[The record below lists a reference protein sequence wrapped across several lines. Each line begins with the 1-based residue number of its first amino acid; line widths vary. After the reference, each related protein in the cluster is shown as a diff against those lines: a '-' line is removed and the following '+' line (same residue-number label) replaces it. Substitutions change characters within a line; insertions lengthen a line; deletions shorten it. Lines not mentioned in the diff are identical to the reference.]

1 MSLFLTVGAMA
12 QEYSTTGGNTY
23 KDNYLKSITS
33 TGATENISYS
43 ASSHPGSIHNLIPG
57 KIVVVKGESF
67 TIKFVANS
75 LGSSSTWIVREDI
88 RYCHASLFTDF
99 DGNKV
104 FGAPLQ
110 RWGNKPPTHNVKGN
124 YDECMNIT
132 ATISVPVDAA
142 SGTSRIRIVYTNA
155 WGEWPSAD
163 ATNLDKGIAYDIEVE
178 VIDPAVR
185 TDYIH
190 NTGHM
195 NRKQGEERG
204 LTTFT
209 LTDGTNSLEVSNIQD
224 VNSRTAAVYVDKSAQ
239 KLTTKQGATLK
250 FTEFN
255 YTGSWMHAYAYVD
268 YNKNFYFEP
277 VNNNNG
283 TTDGEVVSYNY
294 YNGNTITGATGNQS
308 DAMISVHDGSKTLPA
323 FTLPADLEPGEYRMR
338 IKVDWNNIDA
348 DYGADDIAVNGGCQ
362 CDITLVVEAVEGNEI
377 AKQELYNAI
386 QQVLAYYDTLPL
398 GNGVGKYSSSIE
410 NVDAEFAAIYGFYN
424 SITEN
429 TAIEEIEAKTARI
442 AEIIASYSLN
452 MPKNG
457 EYFRVAYD
465 YGGAVGK
472 LYLQG
477 LDSEEEKDNQL
488 SFPAKFAADNGSES
502 IWYYYDGALYSYT
515 AGRCL
520 NETGNNRGLYNIGE
534 KVDATFS
541 ASTRAA
547 GKYNIACSS
556 YVHANVTGSNYYTDH
571 CTGNNCA
578 QHDLILEPVT
588 ELPVSISAAK
598 YATFYAPVAV
608 TVPEGVTA
616 HTVAVVD
623 TWAVLSEESLTVI
636 PANTGVVLAG
646 EKGSYNFAIT
656 TTEATATSALSGT
669 AATTY
674 FTTDA
679 YLLGYDDITEDGV
692 DNKEAYFGLA
702 SKNLQ
707 ENTSWKNGSHKAYL
721 PAPANSEGV
730 KSYSFRFP
738 GTTGIEE
745 VKGENGEVKA
755 IYDLTGRR
763 IEAITAPGIYIVNG
777 KKVLVK

>member
-1 MSLFLTVGAMA
+1 MRKFTLFLMSLFLTVGAMA
-12 QEYSTTGGNTY
+12 QEYSTTGGNTH

-104 FGAPLQ
+104 FGAHLQ
-110 RWGNKPPTHNVKGN
+110 RWGNKPPTHYIKGN

-155 WGEWPSAD
+155 WKEWPSAD

-185 TDYIH
+185 TDYVH

-209 LTDGTNSLEVSNIQD
+209 LTDGTNSLVVSNIQD

-239 KLTTKQGATLK
+239 KLTTYAGATLS
-250 FTEFN
+250 FSAFG

-277 VNNNNG
+277 VNNNGG

-294 YNGNTITGATGNQS
+294 YNGNTITGATGSQS

-429 TAIEEIEAKTARI
+429 TAVEEIEAKTARI

-452 MPKNG
+452 MPEAGKYYRLKGYSGN
-457 EYFRVAYD
+457 YVD
-465 YGGAVGK
+465 AVN
-472 LYLQG
+472 LYNATSGQMG
-477 LDSEEEKDNQL
+477 MKSAEECNL
-488 SFPAKFAADNGSES
+488 AGTIF
-502 IWYYYDGALYSYT
+502 YYYDNHLLNYATGTYT
-515 AGRCL
+515 R
-520 NETGNNRGLYNIGE
+520 ETREIAPINYAYKSTWNIT
-534 KVDATFS
+534 ASS
-541 ASTRAA
+541 AI
-547 GKYNIACSS
+547 GKYNLEDTTREDNKNGAHLHDNDGNRADRC
-556 YVHANVTGSNYYTDH
+556 GSN
-571 CTGNNCA
+571 CGVR
-578 QHDLILEPVT
+578 HDFTIEEVT
-588 ELPVSISAAK
+588 TLPVSISKAK

-608 TVPEGVTA
+608 EVPSDVKAYTVTINGE
-616 HTVAVVD
+616 
-623 TWAVLSEESLTVI
+623 WATLNEITTGII
-636 PANTGVVLAG
+636 PANTGVVLYSENDG
-646 EKGSYNFAIT
+646 TYNFAIT
-656 TTEATATSALSGT
+656 TTEATATSALRGS

-674 FTTDA
+674 YTETGTYYA
-679 YLLGYDDITEDGV
+679 LGIIEGAVAFYKDKF
-692 DNKEAYFGLA
+692 NNNRFQ
-702 SKNLQ
+702 N
-707 ENTSWKNGSHKAYL
+707 NSHKAYL
-721 PAPANSEGV
+721 YVAGTNNAA
-730 KSYSFRFP
+730 SYSFRFGE

-745 VKGENGEVKA
+745 VTGENGEVKA

-763 IEAITAPGIYIVNG
+763 VEAITTPGIYIVNG

>member
-1 MSLFLTVGAMA
+1 MRKFTLFLMSLFLTVGAMA
-12 QEYSTTGGNTY
+12 QLENGKAYRFKDNASGKYLNAANHDTHATGPNGGVTVATLNESSKEMIFIAEQSGDGFKLKTKSGYYLNGHEWNVDANSTTDGMVLLFEQANGGY
-23 KDNYLKSITS
+23 KIKWVS
-33 TGATENISYS
+33 TASKYYRQIKYFKVENVS
-43 ASSHPGSIHNLIPG
+43 G
-57 KIVVVKGESF
+57 
-67 TIKFVANS
+67 TIYPF
-75 LGSSSTWIVREDI
+75 
-88 RYCHASLFTDF
+88 C
-99 DGNKV
+99 
-104 FGAPLQ
+104 
-110 RWGNKPPTHNVKGN
+110 
-124 YDECMNIT
+124 
-132 ATISVPVDAA
+132 DAA
-142 SGTSRIRIVYTNA
+142 QNNA
-155 WGEWPSAD
+155 
-163 ATNLDKGIAYDIEVE
+163 ATWTIEE
-178 VIDPAVR
+178 FVR
-185 TDYIH
+185 TDYVH

-195 NRKQGEERG
+195 SRKQGEERG

-239 KLTTKQGATLK
+239 KLTTYAGATLS
-250 FTEFN
+250 FSAFS

-268 YNKNFYFEP
+268 YNKDFYFEP
-277 VNNNNG
+277 VNNNDG

-294 YNGNTITGATGNQS
+294 YNGTTITGATGSQS

-348 DYGADDIAVNGGCQ
+348 DYGASDIANNGGAQ

-377 AKQELYNAI
+377 AKQTLFTAI
-386 QQVLAYYDTLPL
+386 QQVLAYYETIPL

-424 SITEN
+424 SITEK
-429 TAIEEIEAKTARI
+429 TPVEEIEAKTARI

-465 YGGAVGK
+465 YGGTVGK

-477 LDSEEEKDNQL
+477 LDSEQEKNNQL
-488 SFPAKFAADNGSES
+488 SFPAKFAAENGAES

-520 NETGNNRGLYNIGE
+520 NETGDNRGLYNIGE

-556 YVHANVTGSNYYTDH
+556 YVHANVTGNNYYTDH
-571 CTGNNCA
+571 CSGNNCA
-578 QHDLILEPVT
+578 QHDLILEPIT

-608 TVPEGVTA
+608 TIPEGVTA
-616 HTVAVVD
+616 HTVTIND
-623 TWAVLSEESLTVI
+623 EWATLSDALTVI
-636 PANTGVVLAG
+636 PANTGVVLYSETAAT
-646 EKGSYNFAIT
+646 YNFAIT
-656 TTEATATSALSGT
+656 TTDATVASDLRGT
-669 AATTY
+669 AAATY
-674 FTTDA
+674 
-679 YLLGYDDITEDGV
+679 ITEDAYVLSTGTNGV
-692 DNKEAYFGLA
+692 GFYGAILNQQ
-702 SKNLQ
+702 S
-707 ENTSWKNGSHKAYL
+707 NTAFLNNSHKAYL
-721 PAPANSEGV
+721 PMTDGV
-730 KSYSFRFP
+730 NAASYSFRFEE
-738 GTTGIEE
+738 GTTGIGE

-755 IYDLTGRR
+755 IFDLTGRR
-763 IEAITAPGIYIVNG
+763 VEAITAPGIYIVNG